1 VATSGNVSISGVILN
16 GSSTSAG
23 GSGATLSGNLTIAFV
38 VAPVQG
44 KITFPKSSGQ
54 DAVCI
59 AHFVS
64 P

>member
-1 VATSGNVSISGVILN
+1 MSCRSFPSWSDSVMVVRYTHKG
-16 GSSTSAG
+16 TDP
-23 GSGATLSGNLTIAFV
+23 LSQKRSAFV

-44 KITFPKSSGQ
+44 KIAFPKSSGQ

>member
-1 VATSGNVSISGVILN
+1 MSCRSFPSWFDSVMVVRYTHKG
-16 GSSTSAG
+16 TDP
-23 GSGATLSGNLTIAFV
+23 LSQKRSAFV